1 MKYLILIFLLPV
13 SFLTSGQKSAII
25 DVLKDTAIHN
35 AQVIAIGEASHGIS
49 EFQTLRRDLFWEL
62 QRQLRFNTIFLEAGY
77 AECFKI
83 NQYIK
88 NKTNTPLIVLLVY
101 SLGYYPWTKPR
112 NLCDEWFKKN

>member
-1 MKYLILIFLLPV
+1 MRLIILICSLHLY
-13 SFLTSGQKSAII
+13 FLTSGQKSAII

-35 AQVIAIGEASHGIS
+35 AQVISIGEASHGIS

-88 NKTNTPLIVLLVY
+88 I
-101 SLGYYPWTKPR
+101 R
-112 NLCDEWFKKN
+112 QIRR